1 LERDEQLAK
10 FLGGVYWQSFAFSI
24 WESVM
29 LIAVL
34 TFLLY
39 FFREHVFQ
47 AGPLARTLAASV
59 YTVYII
65 HQTIVIAVD
74 IWFIPMSIPT
84 ILKFVFVSIISV
96 PLCFGLGILIRKI
109 PYAQRVLG

>member
-1 LERDEQLAK
+1 
-10 FLGGVYWQSFAFSI
+10 
-24 WESVM
+24 M
-29 LIAVL
+29 MIAVL

-39 FFREHVFQ
+39 FFREHIYR

-59 YTVYII
+59 FTVYII
-65 HQTIVIAVD
+65 HQTLVTAVD
-74 IWFIPMSIPT
+74 ILFIPMGIPT

-96 PLCFGLGILIRKI
+96 PLCFGLGALIRKI